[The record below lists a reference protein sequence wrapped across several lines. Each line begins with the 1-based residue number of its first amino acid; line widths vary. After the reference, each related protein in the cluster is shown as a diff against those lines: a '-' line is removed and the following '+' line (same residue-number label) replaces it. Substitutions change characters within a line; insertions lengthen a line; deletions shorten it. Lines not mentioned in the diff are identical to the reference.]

1 MWCATGTHRL
11 VYQHPPPPPRK
22 RGEKIAADHYRNDKL
37 GISERAAAKVGL
49 RLFCA
54 HFCARFSFPFKHAL
68 RKL

>member
-11 VYQHPPPPPRK
+11 VYQHPPTPRK
-22 RGEKIAADHYRNDKL
+22 RGGEKIAADHYRNDKL
-37 GISERAAAKVGL
+37 GISARDTAKLG
-49 RLFCA
+49 RCLFCA

>member
-11 VYQHPPPPPRK
+11 VYQHPPTQAGGR
-22 RGEKIAADHYRNDKL
+22 EKIAADHYRNDKL
-37 GISERAAAKVGL
+37 GISARAAAKLGR

-54 HFCARFSFPFKHAL
+54 RFCARFSFPFKHAL